1 MPFWTNKQNNPNAK
15 RNLQEFHLG
24 MTAKSG
30 SNLKLLLLR
39 IMIKNDVKKRHRK
52 KHQDHSTLRETIAS
66 ILEDLF
72 SKCAELAKKQQKTP
86 FLLDF
91 IMIFGTTLTF
101 PL

>member
-1 MPFWTNKQNNPNAK
+1 
-15 RNLQEFHLG
+15 
-24 MTAKSG
+24 
-30 SNLKLLLLR
+30 
-39 IMIKNDVKKRHRK
+39 MIKNDVKRRHRK

-66 ILEDLF
+66 ILDDLF
-72 SKCAELAKKQQKTP
+72 SKCAELAKKQTKKKNT